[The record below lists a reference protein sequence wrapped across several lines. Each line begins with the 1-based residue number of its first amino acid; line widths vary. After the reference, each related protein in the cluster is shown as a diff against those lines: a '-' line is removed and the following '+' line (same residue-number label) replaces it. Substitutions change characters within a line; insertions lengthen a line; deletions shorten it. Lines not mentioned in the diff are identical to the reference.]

1 MSIKR
6 KSALSALCVA
16 VTLTPRVPR
25 AISTSHEDISFP
37 CTISCRGV
45 RMPTHHESGSARMIR
60 YPAASTAVSAVGLLH
75 DMMPIIVMMLAKNIL
90 VFIIVWCL
98 VAV

>member
-1 MSIKR
+1 MSINI

-45 RMPTHHESGSARMIR
+45 RMPTHHEERLGANDTVSGCLDRS
-60 YPAASTAVSAVGLLH
+60 VGRR
-75 DMMPIIVMMLAKNIL
+75 V
-90 VFIIVWCL
+90 
-98 VAV
+98 VA